1 MLISTWGLA
10 LSVSGFRLEPVRDV
24 RVSSGMRVC
33 ELVEAYGAMH
43 GFMASRVWEAVG
55 ILREGLAV
63 SDLRILSFTGNIVA
77 TGLRGVLAQLVRGR
91 LFNLLITT
99 TGALDHDIARA
110 LGAVYYKG
118 FFEAN
123 DVELW
128 ERGFHRLGNIYIPV
142 ESYGPLVE
150 RFTRA
155 LVERA
160 STIKRDW
167 GFYEL
172 LKLAG
177 SMIEDDNSI
186 LRSASL
192 ANVDIIVPGWP
203 DGAFG
208 TALFMESQRG
218 AELRV
223 DYFHDMRR
231 LADIFFTARK
241 ATALVIGGG
250 ISKHHTLWWSQFK
263 GGLDYA
269 VYITTAVEHDGSLSG
284 AQTREAISW
293 GKVSRG
299 ARHTVVY
306 GDATIILPIVVACIL
321 DVKTL
326 D

>member
-1 MLISTWGLA
+1 M
-10 LSVSGFRLEPVRDV
+10 SVLGFRLEPVRDV
-24 RVSSGMRVC
+24 RVSGDMRVC

-43 GFMASRVWEAVG
+43 GFMASRVWEAVN
-55 ILREGLAV
+55 ILREGLSV
-63 SDLRILSFTGNIVA
+63 SDLRILSFTGNLVA

-91 LFNLLITT
+91 LFNLVVTT

-110 LGAVYYKG
+110 LGGIYYKG

-123 DVELW
+123 DIELL
-128 ERGFHRLGNIYIPV
+128 EKGFHRLGNIYIPV
-142 ESYGPLVE
+142 ESYGPLIE
-150 RFTRA
+150 RFTRELIEKA
-155 LVERA
+155 LA
-160 STIKRDW
+160 IKVDW

-172 LKLAG
+172 LRLAG
-177 SMIEDDNSI
+177 SMIEDENSI

-192 ANVDIIVPGWP
+192 ANIDVIVPGWP

-208 TALFMESQRG
+208 TALFIESQRG
-218 AELRV
+218 AGVRI
-223 DYFHDMRR
+223 DYFNDMKR
-231 LADIFFTARK
+231 LADTFFTSKR

-269 VYITTAVEHDGSLSG
+269 VYITTAVEYDGSLSG

-299 ARHTVVY
+299 AKHVVVY
-306 GDATIILPIVVACIL
+306 GDATLVLPIVASCIL
-321 DVKTL
+321 DVKPPN
-326 D
+326 